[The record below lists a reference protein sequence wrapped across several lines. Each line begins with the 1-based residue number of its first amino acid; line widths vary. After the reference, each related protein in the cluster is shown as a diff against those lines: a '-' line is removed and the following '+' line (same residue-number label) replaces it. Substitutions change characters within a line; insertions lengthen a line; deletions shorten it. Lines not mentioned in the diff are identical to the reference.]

1 MSPGNILVETH
12 GKVGLIR
19 LHRPKQMNALN
30 DALMD
35 ELGAAL
41 DGFEADENIAA
52 IVITGSEKVFAAG
65 ADIAA
70 MKDWGYMDV
79 YKSDYITR
87 NWERVKTCRK
97 PVIAAVAGYALGG
110 GCELAMMCDII
121 LAADN
126 AQFGQPEIRLGVV
139 PGAGG
144 TQRLPRAVGKAKA
157 MDLCLTARMMDAAE
171 AERAGLVSR
180 VIPAQKLLDEALAT
194 AEKIAGFSLPV
205 VMMIKES
212 VNRAFESSLAEGLLF
227 ERRTFHAAFAT
238 EDRREGMAAFVE
250 KRPPLFKNR

>member
-1 MSPGNILVETH
+1 MTFDHIVVEIRDR
-12 GKVGLIR
+12 VGLIR
-19 LHRPKQMNALN
+19 LNRPKQMNALS

-41 DGFEADENIAA
+41 DAFESDENIAA

-121 LAADN
+121 MAADS

-157 MDLCLTARMMDAAE
+157 MDLCLTARMMDATE

-180 VIPAQKLLDEALAT
+180 VVPAEKLIDEALA
-194 AEKIAGFSLPV
+194 AAQKIAGFSLPI

-212 VNRAFESSLAEGLLF
+212 VNRAYESSLAEGLLF

-238 EDRREGMAAFVE
+238 EDRKEGMTAFVE
-250 KRPPLFKNR
+250 KRPAHFKNQ